1 MTQSHGHVQWILNV
15 KPSGTAHRM
24 GLDSSVIALFE
35 RKMRIGK
42 CVDFIMVSFNW

>member
-1 MTQSHGHVQWILNV
+1 MTQSRGHVQWILNV
-15 KPSGTAHRM
+15 KLSGTAQSM

-35 RKMRIGK
+35 RKIMIGK